1 MFAKTGTLGEVN
13 ALSGYLTTKSGK
25 TVVFSVLCNDHDP
38 TSDAAKA
45 ALDRIVTA
53 IADAE

>member
-1 MFAKTGTLGEVN
+1 
-13 ALSGYLTTKSGK
+13 
-25 TVVFSVLCNDHDP
+25 VVFSVLCNDHDP